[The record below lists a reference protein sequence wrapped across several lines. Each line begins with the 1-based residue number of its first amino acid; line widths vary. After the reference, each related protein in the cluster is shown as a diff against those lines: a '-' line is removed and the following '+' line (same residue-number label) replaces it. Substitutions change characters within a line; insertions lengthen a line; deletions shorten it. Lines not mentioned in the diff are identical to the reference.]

1 MKKFLKLVLVIM
13 VALTF
18 KIIDVKAVKITI
30 EANDNVAKNKTINV
44 SFIVSEYNGVPG
56 NMTINYPSNLLQ
68 CNSNCP
74 KNVSITGNVK
84 LTYQFNTLANGEAI
98 ITATSNYN
106 GGDATKKITIGNV
119 TKPQNPTT
127 TQAPQTTKTQEAP
140 KSNNANIKSLTIK
153 ANDDSDV
160 VLSPVFNPGVYDYE
174 ATVAS
179 TVKTVSI
186 TPILEDAKSNAV
198 ISNNANEELKAGED
212 NKITITVTAEDGS
225 KKAYNINIKRE
236 ALTSDATLK
245 NLEIEEIGKF
255 KFDKD
260 KFTYNVKIGK
270 NVKSLTI
277 TYELSDEN
285 STVDIEGN
293 SKLKNG
299 SVVKVIV
306 TAQDG
311 TKKAYTLNIQKE
323 TNSKKKVVNVAA
335 EKNPLI
341 ILGLSMIAFALVGGI
356 IYVAKK

>member
-1 MKKFLKLVLVIM
+1 MKKFLRLVLVIM

-18 KIIDVKAVKITI
+18 KIIDVKAEASITKDTFTWSGINNYSSCKLKCTSGIIDGDDITSANVLKKANGSVKFKTSKTVTCTI
-30 EANDNVAKNKTINV
+30 YLSKDLTGNDTDLD
-44 SFIVSEYNGVPG
+44 IVSRTYSSTPPK
-56 NMTINYPSNLLQ
+56 TQAPS
-68 CNSNCP
+68 
-74 KNVSITGNVK
+74 
-84 LTYQFNTLANGEAI
+84 
-98 ITATSNYN
+98 
-106 GGDATKKITIGNV
+106 
-119 TKPQNPTT
+119 T

-153 ANDDSDV
+153 GNDDSDV

-179 TVKTVSI
+179 NVKTVSI
-186 TPILEDAKSNAV
+186 TPILEDAKANAV

-245 NLEIEEIGKF
+245 SLEIEEAEKF
-255 KFDKD
+255 KFDKE
-260 KFTYNVKIGK
+260 KFTYNVKIDK
-270 NVKSLTI
+270 NIKSLTI
-277 TYELSDEN
+277 IYELSDEN
-285 STVDIEGN
+285 STINIEGN
-293 SKLKNG
+293 SELKNG
-299 SVVKVIV
+299 SIVKLIV

-311 TKKAYTLNIQKE
+311 TKKVYTLNVIKE
-323 TNSKKKVVNVAA
+323 TNKKKNVTSVTA

-341 ILGLSMIAFALVGGI
+341 ILGLSMVAFALVGGI

>member
-18 KIIDVKAVKITI
+18 KIIDVKAEASITKDTFTWSGINNYSSCKLRCTSGITGGDITAVENVLMKANGSVKFKASKTVTCTI
-30 EANDNVAKNKTINV
+30 YLSKDLTGNDTDLD
-44 SFIVSEYNGVPG
+44 IVSRTYSSTPPK
-56 NMTINYPSNLLQ
+56 TQAPS
-68 CNSNCP
+68 
-74 KNVSITGNVK
+74 
-84 LTYQFNTLANGEAI
+84 
-98 ITATSNYN
+98 
-106 GGDATKKITIGNV
+106 
-119 TKPQNPTT
+119 T

-153 ANDDSDV
+153 GNDDSDV
-160 VLSPVFNPGVYDYE
+160 VLSPVFNSGVYDYE

-179 TVKTVSI
+179 NVKTVSI
-186 TPILEDAKSNAV
+186 TPILEDAKANAV

-245 NLEIEEIGKF
+245 SLEIEEAEKF
-255 KFDKD
+255 EFDKD
-260 KFTYNVKIGK
+260 KFTYNVKIDK
-270 NVKSLTI
+270 NIKSLTI
-277 TYELSDEN
+277 IYELADEN
-285 STVDIEGN
+285 STINIEGN
-293 SKLKNG
+293 SELKNG
-299 SVVKVIV
+299 SIVKLIV

-311 TKKAYTLNIQKE
+311 TKKVYTLNIIKE
-323 TNSKKKVVNVAA
+323 TNKKKNVTSVTA

-341 ILGLSMIAFALVGGI
+341 ILGLSMVAFALVGGI

>member
-18 KIIDVKAVKITI
+18 KIIDVKAVSSKMEPVKGKLYKYSWSEI
-30 EANDNVAKNKTINV
+30 NDYNSSNYSYYIN
-44 SFIVSEYNGVPG
+44 
-56 NMTINYPSNLLQ
+56 
-68 CNSNCP
+68 C
-74 KNVSITGNVK
+74 KNVTFKNFSGLSSKKISASSGYVLLGATIS
-84 LTYQFNTLANGEAI
+84 NGEI
-98 ITATSNYN
+98 SCEIYKDDSGKPTLTS
-106 GGDATKKITIGNV
+106 AKISIG
-119 TKPQNPTT
+119 TTQAPTT

-153 ANDDSDV
+153 TNDDSDV
-160 VLSPVFNPGVYDYE
+160 ILSPVFNPGVYDYE

-179 TVKTVSI
+179 NVKTVSI

-245 NLEIEEIGKF
+245 SLEIEEAKKF
-255 KFDKD
+255 EFDKE
-260 KFTYNVKIGK
+260 KFTYDVKIDK
-270 NVKSLTI
+270 NIKSLTI
-277 TYELSDEN
+277 TYELADEN

-299 SVVKVIV
+299 SIVKLIV

-311 TKKAYTLNIQKE
+311 TKKVYTLNIIKE
-323 TNSKKKVVNVAA
+323 TNKKKNVTSVTA

-341 ILGLSMIAFALVGGI
+341 ILGLSMVAFALVGGI
-356 IYVAKK
+356 IYVIKK

>member
-1 MKKFLKLVLVIM
+1 MKKFLRLVLVIM

-18 KIIDVKAVKITI
+18 KIIDVKAEASITKDTFTWSGINNYSSCKLKCTSGITDGDDITSANVLKKANGSVKFKTSKTVTCTI
-30 EANDNVAKNKTINV
+30 YLSKDLTGNDTDLD
-44 SFIVSEYNGVPG
+44 IVSRTYSSTPPK
-56 NMTINYPSNLLQ
+56 TQAPS
-68 CNSNCP
+68 
-74 KNVSITGNVK
+74 
-84 LTYQFNTLANGEAI
+84 
-98 ITATSNYN
+98 
-106 GGDATKKITIGNV
+106 
-119 TKPQNPTT
+119 T

-153 ANDDSDV
+153 GNDDSDV

-179 TVKTVSI
+179 NVKTVSI
-186 TPILEDAKSNAV
+186 TPILEDAKANAV

-245 NLEIEEIGKF
+245 GLEIEEAEKF

-270 NVKSLTI
+270 NIKSLTI

-299 SVVKVIV
+299 SIVKVIV

-311 TKKAYTLNIQKE
+311 TKKVYTLNIIKE
-323 TNSKKKVVNVAA
+323 TDKKKKVTNVTA

-341 ILGLSMIAFALVGGI
+341 ILGLSMVAFALVGGI

>member
-1 MKKFLKLVLVIM
+1 MKKFLRLVLVIM

-18 KIIDVKAVKITI
+18 KIIDVKAEASITKDTFTWSGINNYSSCKLKCTSGITDGDDITSANVLMKANGSVKFKTSKTVTCTI
-30 EANDNVAKNKTINV
+30 YLSKDLTGNDTDLD
-44 SFIVSEYNGVPG
+44 IVSRTYSSTPPK
-56 NMTINYPSNLLQ
+56 TQAPS
-68 CNSNCP
+68 
-74 KNVSITGNVK
+74 
-84 LTYQFNTLANGEAI
+84 
-98 ITATSNYN
+98 
-106 GGDATKKITIGNV
+106 
-119 TKPQNPTT
+119 T

-153 ANDDSDV
+153 GNDDSDV

-179 TVKTVSI
+179 NVKTVSI
-186 TPILEDAKSNAV
+186 TPILEDAKANAV

-245 NLEIEEIGKF
+245 NLEIEEIEKF

-277 TYELSDEN
+277 IYELSDEN
-285 STVDIEGN
+285 STVNIEGN

-311 TKKAYTLNIQKE
+311 TKKVYTLNIQKE
-323 TNSKKKVVNVAA
+323 TNSKKKVANVAA

-341 ILGLSMIAFALVGGI
+341 ILGLSMTAFALVGGI

>member
-1 MKKFLKLVLVIM
+1 MKKFLRLVLVIM
-13 VALTF
+13 IALTF
-18 KIIDVKAVKITI
+18 KIIDVKAEASITKDTFTWSGINNYSSCKLNCTSGITGGDITSANVLKKANGSVKFGTSKTVTCTI
-30 EANDNVAKNKTINV
+30 YLSKDLTGNDTDLD
-44 SFIVSEYNGVPG
+44 IVSRTYSSAP
-56 NMTINYPSNLLQ
+56 
-68 CNSNCP
+68 P
-74 KNVSITGNVK
+74 K
-84 LTYQFNTLANGEAI
+84 
-98 ITATSNYN
+98 
-106 GGDATKKITIGNV
+106 
-119 TKPQNPTT
+119 
-127 TQAPQTTKTQEAP
+127 TQAPSTIQTP

-153 ANDDSDV
+153 GNDDSDV

-179 TVKTVSI
+179 NVKTVSI
-186 TPILEDAKSNAV
+186 TPILEDAKANAV

-245 NLEIEEIGKF
+245 NLEIEEIEKF

-260 KFTYNVKIGK
+260 KFTYNVNIGK

-311 TKKAYTLNIQKE
+311 TKKVYTLNIQKE
-323 TNSKKKVVNVAA
+323 TNSKKKVANVAA

-341 ILGLSMIAFALVGGI
+341 ILGLSMLAFALVGGI

>member
-18 KIIDVKAVKITI
+18 KIIDVKAEASITKDTFTWSGINNYSSCKLKCTSGITDGDDITSANVLMKANGSVKFKTSKTVTCTI
-30 EANDNVAKNKTINV
+30 YLSKDLTGNDTDLD
-44 SFIVSEYNGVPG
+44 IVSRTYSSTP
-56 NMTINYPSNLLQ
+56 
-68 CNSNCP
+68 P
-74 KNVSITGNVK
+74 K
-84 LTYQFNTLANGEAI
+84 
-98 ITATSNYN
+98 
-106 GGDATKKITIGNV
+106 
-119 TKPQNPTT
+119 
-127 TQAPQTTKTQEAP
+127 TQAPSTTQTPKTTKTQEAP

-153 ANDDSDV
+153 GNDDSDV

-179 TVKTVSI
+179 NVKTVSI
-186 TPILEDAKSNAV
+186 TPILEDAKANAV

-245 NLEIEEIGKF
+245 NLEIEEIEKF

-285 STVDIEGN
+285 STVNIEGN

-311 TKKAYTLNIQKE
+311 TKKVYTLNIQKE
-323 TNSKKKVVNVAA
+323 TNSKKKVANVAA

-341 ILGLSMIAFALVGGI
+341 ILGLSMTAFALVGGI

>member
-1 MKKFLKLVLVIM
+1 MKKFLRLVLVIM

-18 KIIDVKAVKITI
+18 KIIDVKAEASITKDTFTWSGINNYSSCKLKCTSGITDGDDITSANVLKKANGSVKFKTSKTVTCTI
-30 EANDNVAKNKTINV
+30 YLSKDLTGNDTDLD
-44 SFIVSEYNGVPG
+44 IVSRTYSSTPPK
-56 NMTINYPSNLLQ
+56 TQAPS
-68 CNSNCP
+68 
-74 KNVSITGNVK
+74 
-84 LTYQFNTLANGEAI
+84 
-98 ITATSNYN
+98 
-106 GGDATKKITIGNV
+106 
-119 TKPQNPTT
+119 T

-153 ANDDSDV
+153 GNDDSDV

-179 TVKTVSI
+179 NVKTVSI
-186 TPILEDAKSNAV
+186 TPILEDAKANAV

-245 NLEIEEIGKF
+245 NLEIEEIEKF

-311 TKKAYTLNIQKE
+311 TKKVYTLNIQKE
-323 TNSKKKVVNVAA
+323 TNSKKKVANVAA

-341 ILGLSMIAFALVGGI
+341 ILGLSMLAFALVGGI

>member
-1 MKKFLKLVLVIM
+1 MKKFLRLVLVIM

-18 KIIDVKAVKITI
+18 KIIDVKAEASITKDTFTWSGINNYSSCKLKCTSGITDGDDITSANVLKKANGSVKFKTSKTVTCTI
-30 EANDNVAKNKTINV
+30 YLSKDLTGNDTDLD
-44 SFIVSEYNGVPG
+44 IVSRTYSSAPPK
-56 NMTINYPSNLLQ
+56 TQAPS
-68 CNSNCP
+68 
-74 KNVSITGNVK
+74 
-84 LTYQFNTLANGEAI
+84 
-98 ITATSNYN
+98 
-106 GGDATKKITIGNV
+106 
-119 TKPQNPTT
+119 T

-153 ANDDSDV
+153 GNDDSDV

-179 TVKTVSI
+179 NVKTVSI
-186 TPILEDAKSNAV
+186 TPILEDAKANAV

-245 NLEIEEIGKF
+245 NLEIEEIEKF

-270 NVKSLTI
+270 NIKNLTI
-277 TYELSDEN
+277 KYELSDEN

-311 TKKAYTLNIQKE
+311 TKKVYTL
-323 TNSKKKVVNVAA
+323 
-335 EKNPLI
+335 
-341 ILGLSMIAFALVGGI
+341 ILGLSMTAFALVGGI
-356 IYVAKK
+356 IYVIKK

>member
-1 MKKFLKLVLVIM
+1 MKKFLRLVLVIM

-18 KIIDVKAVKITI
+18 KIIDVKAEASITKDTFTWSGINNYSSCKLKCTSDIIDGDITGGGGKVLMKANGSVKFKASKTVTCTI
-30 EANDNVAKNKTINV
+30 YLSKDLTGNDTDLD
-44 SFIVSEYNGVPG
+44 IVSRTYSSAPPK
-56 NMTINYPSNLLQ
+56 TQAPS
-68 CNSNCP
+68 
-74 KNVSITGNVK
+74 
-84 LTYQFNTLANGEAI
+84 
-98 ITATSNYN
+98 
-106 GGDATKKITIGNV
+106 
-119 TKPQNPTT
+119 T

-153 ANDDSDV
+153 GNDDSDV

-179 TVKTVSI
+179 NVKTVSI
-186 TPILEDAKSNAV
+186 TPILEDAKANAV

-245 NLEIEEIGKF
+245 SLEIEEAEKF
-255 KFDKD
+255 KFDKE
-260 KFTYNVKIGK
+260 KFTYNVKIDK
-270 NVKSLTI
+270 NIKSLTI
-277 TYELSDEN
+277 IYELSDEN
-285 STVDIEGN
+285 STINIEGN
-293 SKLKNG
+293 SELKNG
-299 SVVKVIV
+299 SIVKLIV

-311 TKKAYTLNIQKE
+311 TKKVYTLNIIKE
-323 TNSKKKVVNVAA
+323 TNKKKNVTSVTA

-341 ILGLSMIAFALVGGI
+341 ILGLSMVAFALVGGI

>member
-18 KIIDVKAVKITI
+18 KIIDVKAEASITKDTFTWSGINNYSSCKLKCTSGITGGDITGGNVLMKANGSVKFGVSKTVTCTI
-30 EANDNVAKNKTINV
+30 YLSKDLTGNDTDLD
-44 SFIVSEYNGVPG
+44 IVSRTYSSTP
-56 NMTINYPSNLLQ
+56 
-68 CNSNCP
+68 P
-74 KNVSITGNVK
+74 K
-84 LTYQFNTLANGEAI
+84 
-98 ITATSNYN
+98 
-106 GGDATKKITIGNV
+106 
-119 TKPQNPTT
+119 
-127 TQAPQTTKTQEAP
+127 TQAPSTTQTAQTQIAP

-179 TVKTVSI
+179 FVKTVSI
-186 TPILEDAKSNAV
+186 TPILEDAKANAV

-245 NLEIEEIGKF
+245 NLEIEETEKF

-260 KFTYNVKIGK
+260 KFIYNVKIGK

-277 TYELSDEN
+277 IYELSDEN
-285 STVDIEGN
+285 SIINIEGN
-293 SKLKNG
+293 SELKNG
-299 SVVKVIV
+299 SIVKLIV

-311 TKKAYTLNIQKE
+311 TKKVYTLNIIKE
-323 TNSKKKVVNVAA
+323 TNKRKNVTSVTA

-341 ILGLSMIAFALVGGI
+341 ILGLSMVAFALVGGI
-356 IYVAKK
+356 IYVIKK

>member
-1 MKKFLKLVLVIM
+1 MVVKNSKL
-13 VALTF
+13 F
-18 KIIDVKAVKITI
+18 STI
-30 EANDNVAKNKTINV
+30 RAFFQSDLSKLSSQATI
-44 SFIVSEYNGVPG
+44 S
-56 NMTINYPSNLLQ
+56 
-68 CNSNCP
+68 
-74 KNVSITGNVK
+74 
-84 LTYQFNTLANGEAI
+84 NGEI
-98 ITATSNYN
+98 SCEIYKDDSGKPTLTS
-106 GGDATKKITIGNV
+106 AKISIG
-119 TKPQNPTT
+119 T
-127 TQAPQTTKTQEAP
+127 TQAPSTTQTPKTTTTQTL

-153 ANDDSDV
+153 GNDDSDV

-174 ATVAS
+174 TTVAS
-179 TVKTVSI
+179 FVKTVSI
-186 TPILEDAKSNAV
+186 TPILEDAKANAV

-245 NLEIEEIGKF
+245 NLEIEEIEKF

-270 NVKSLTI
+270 NIKNLTI
-277 TYELSDEN
+277 KYELSDEN

-311 TKKAYTLNIQKE
+311 TKKVYTLNIQKE
-323 TNSKKKVVNVAA
+323 INSKKKVANVAA

-341 ILGLSMIAFALVGGI
+341 ILGLSMTAFALVGGI
-356 IYVAKK
+356 IYVIKK

>member
-1 MKKFLKLVLVIM
+1 MKKFLKLALVIM
-13 VALTF
+13 VASTF
-18 KIIDVKAVKITI
+18 KIIDVKAVSSKMEPVKGKLYKYSWSEI
-30 EANDNVAKNKTINV
+30 ND
-44 SFIVSEYNGVPG
+44 YNSS
-56 NMTINYPSNLLQ
+56 NYSYYIS
-68 CNSNCP
+68 C
-74 KNVSITGNVK
+74 KNVT
-84 LTYQFNTLANGEAI
+84 FNNFSGLSSKKISASNGYVVLEATISNGEI
-98 ITATSNYN
+98 SCEIYKDDSGKPTLTS
-106 GGDATKKITIGNV
+106 AKISIG
-119 TKPQNPTT
+119 TTQAPST

-153 ANDDSDV
+153 GNDDSDV
-160 VLSPVFNPGVYDYE
+160 VLSPVFNSGVYDYE

-179 TVKTVSI
+179 NVKTVSI

-245 NLEIEEIGKF
+245 GLEIEEAEKF

-270 NVKSLTI
+270 NIKSLTI

-311 TKKAYTLNIQKE
+311 TKKVYTLNIIKE
-323 TNSKKKVVNVAA
+323 TEKNKKVTNVVA

-341 ILGLSMIAFALVGGI
+341 ILGLSMVAFALVGGI

>member
-18 KIIDVKAVKITI
+18 KIIDVKAEASITKDTFTWSGINNYSSCKLKCTSGITGGDITGGNVLMKANGSVKFGASKTVTCTI
-30 EANDNVAKNKTINV
+30 YLSKDLTGNDIDLD
-44 SFIVSEYNGVPG
+44 IVSRTYSSTPPK
-56 NMTINYPSNLLQ
+56 TQAPS
-68 CNSNCP
+68 
-74 KNVSITGNVK
+74 
-84 LTYQFNTLANGEAI
+84 
-98 ITATSNYN
+98 
-106 GGDATKKITIGNV
+106 
-119 TKPQNPTT
+119 T
-127 TQAPQTTKTQEAP
+127 TQAPQTTKTQEAS
-140 KSNNANIKSLTIK
+140 KSNNANIKSLMIK
-153 ANDDSDV
+153 ANDGSDV
-160 VLSPVFNPGVYDYE
+160 VLSPAFNPGVYDYE
-174 ATVAS
+174 STVAS
-179 TVKTVSI
+179 FVKTVSI
-186 TPILEDAKSNAV
+186 TPILEDAKANAV

-245 NLEIEEIGKF
+245 SLEIEEIEKF

-311 TKKAYTLNIQKE
+311 TKKVYTLNIQKE
-323 TNSKKKVVNVAA
+323 INSKKKVANVAA

-341 ILGLSMIAFALVGGI
+341 ILGLSMVAFALVGGI

>member
-18 KIIDVKAVKITI
+18 KIIDVKAEASITKDTFTWSGINNYSSCKLKCTSGITDGDDITSANVLMKANGSVKFKTSKTVTCTI
-30 EANDNVAKNKTINV
+30 YLSKDLTGNDTDLD
-44 SFIVSEYNGVPG
+44 IVSRTYSSTP
-56 NMTINYPSNLLQ
+56 
-68 CNSNCP
+68 P
-74 KNVSITGNVK
+74 K
-84 LTYQFNTLANGEAI
+84 
-98 ITATSNYN
+98 
-106 GGDATKKITIGNV
+106 
-119 TKPQNPTT
+119 
-127 TQAPQTTKTQEAP
+127 TQAPSTTQTPKTTKTQEAP

-153 ANDDSDV
+153 GNDDSDV

-179 TVKTVSI
+179 FVKTVSI
-186 TPILEDAKSNAV
+186 TPILEDAKANAV

-245 NLEIEEIGKF
+245 SLEIEEAEKF
-255 KFDKD
+255 EFDKD

-311 TKKAYTLNIQKE
+311 TKKVYTLNIQKE
-323 TNSKKKVVNVAA
+323 TNSKKKVANVAA

-341 ILGLSMIAFALVGGI
+341 ILGLSMTAFALVGGI

>member
-1 MKKFLKLVLVIM
+1 MKIKKFLSLILVIVITGM
-13 VALTF
+13 F

-30 EANDNVAKNKTINV
+30 EANDKVTKNKSINV

-56 NMTINYPSNLLQ
+56 SMTISYPSNLLQ

-74 KNVSITGNVK
+74 KNVNITGNVK
-84 LTYQFNTLANGEAI
+84 LTYQFNAIADGEAV

-106 GGDATKKITIGNV
+106 GGDASKKITIGNV
-119 TKPQNPTT
+119 TKAQAPTT
-127 TQAPQTTKTQEAP
+127 TQTAQTQIAP

-186 TPILEDAKSNAV
+186 TPILEDAKANAV

-245 NLEIEEIGKF
+245 SLEIEEVSKF

-299 SVVKVIV
+299 SIVKVIV

-311 TKKAYTLNIQKE
+311 TKKVYTLNIQKE
-323 TNSKKKVVNVAA
+323 TSKKKKVANVAA

-341 ILGLSMIAFALVGGI
+341 ILGLSMVAFALVGGI

>member
-18 KIIDVKAVKITI
+18 KIIDVKAEASITKDTFTWSGINNYSSCKLKCTSGIIDGDITGGGGNVLMKANGSVKFRASKTVTCTI
-30 EANDNVAKNKTINV
+30 YLSKDLTGNDTDLD
-44 SFIVSEYNGVPG
+44 IVSRTYSSTPPK
-56 NMTINYPSNLLQ
+56 TQAPSTTQ
-68 CNSNCP
+68 
-74 KNVSITGNVK
+74 
-84 LTYQFNTLANGEAI
+84 
-98 ITATSNYN
+98 TSK
-106 GGDATKKITIGNV
+106 T
-119 TKPQNPTT
+119 TT
-127 TQAPQTTKTQEAP
+127 TQTP

-153 ANDDSDV
+153 GNDDSDV

-174 ATVAS
+174 TTVAS
-179 TVKTVSI
+179 NVKTVSI
-186 TPILEDAKSNAV
+186 TPILEDAKANAV

-245 NLEIEEIGKF
+245 NLEIEEIEKF

-277 TYELSDEN
+277 IYELSDEN
-285 STVDIEGN
+285 STVNIEGN

-311 TKKAYTLNIQKE
+311 TKKVYTLNIQKE
-323 TNSKKKVVNVAA
+323 TNSKKKVANVAA

-341 ILGLSMIAFALVGGI
+341 ILGLSMTAFALVGGI

>member
-1 MKKFLKLVLVIM
+1 MKKFLKLALIIM
-13 VALTF
+13 VACTF
-18 KIIDVKAVKITI
+18 KIMDVKAEASITKNSFTWSGINNYSSCKLKCTSGINSGDITGGNVLTKANGSVKFDTAKTVTCTI
-30 EANDNVAKNKTINV
+30 YLSKDLTGNDNDLDVVSKTYT
-44 SFIVSEYNGVPG
+44 STTPEPQ
-56 NMTINYPSNLLQ
+56 TPS
-68 CNSNCP
+68 
-74 KNVSITGNVK
+74 
-84 LTYQFNTLANGEAI
+84 
-98 ITATSNYN
+98 
-106 GGDATKKITIGNV
+106 
-119 TKPQNPTT
+119 T
-127 TQAPQTTKTQEAP
+127 TQAPQTTKVQEVP

-153 ANDDSDV
+153 GNDNSDV
-160 VLSPVFNPGVYDYE
+160 ILSPSFNPGVYNYE
-174 ATVAS
+174 TTVAS
-179 TVKTVSI
+179 FIKSVSI

-198 ISNNANEELKAGED
+198 ISNNVNEELKAGED

-245 NLEIEEIGKF
+245 SLEIEEIEKF

-277 TYELSDEN
+277 TYELSEEN

-299 SVVKVIV
+299 SIVKVIV

-311 TKKAYTLNIQKE
+311 TKKVYTLNIQKE
-323 TNSKKKVVNVAA
+323 TSKKKKVANVAA